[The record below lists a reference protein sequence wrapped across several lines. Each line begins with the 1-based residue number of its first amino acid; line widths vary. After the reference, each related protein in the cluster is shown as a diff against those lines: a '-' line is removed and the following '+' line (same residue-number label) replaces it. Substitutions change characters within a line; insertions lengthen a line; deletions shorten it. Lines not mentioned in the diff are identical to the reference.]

1 MKTISLFLFL
11 FLLLLGSCSEVGP
24 TRQADILSDQIIKT
38 VSGRLNK
45 KYGFQLVGTGGA
57 EDEGGVWEIAA
68 MYGRYGPKML
78 DIGEAREKILDCA
91 KEFLDEINHD
101 EAFRPY
107 MKVYPFTSKNLS
119 ISILNYDET
128 GKDVF
133 FPYISNINLV
143 GGMIYYKS
151 LDPKVRIPFAKIVK
165 ETYEEALEIS
175 ENQASK
181 PLETNGTESS
191 IQLL

>member
-1 MKTISLFLFL
+1 MKTISLFLCL
-11 FLLLLGSCSEVGP
+11 SLLLLGSCSEVGP
-24 TRQADILSDQIIKT
+24 TRQPDILSNQIIKT

-91 KEFLDEINHD
+91 KEFLDEINHN

-119 ISILNYDET
+119 ISILNYDEK
-128 GKDVF
+128 GKDVS
-133 FPYISNINLV
+133 FPYISDISLRS
-143 GGMIYYKS
+143 GSIYYKS
-151 LDPKVRIPFAKIVK
+151 LDYDVMLPYAKIVT

-181 PLETNGTESS
+181 LLETNGTEGG